1 MDPSAMMPSSAG
13 AGGHGAAFVD
23 ALVGGHPRLFA
34 AALAVLVILA
44 VVLMF
49 EVNTYRSKCPAAAPK
64 SSFYG
69 GHHGHLGGESASGA
83 GGLTHPRGAQTHQ
96 AIVGHR
102 QFGGGPGANAHLLRQ
117 LHGAA
122 PHHAMGYGAAPHHAM
137 GYRAAPHHAMG
148 YRREGLVG
156 GAAGTESA
164 AAAAAAAAKGPC
176 APGQTAVTYQDA
188 GGATLVRCVDG
199 GGLTLGA
206 CGAWNAEATAEA
218 QALASVG
225 GLEHDTYGEDALQ
238 SAIAD

>member
-1 MDPSAMMPSSAG
+1 MDSSAMMSSLPASGSG
-13 AGGHGAAFVD
+13 AAGHGAAFLD

-49 EVNTYRSKCPAAAPK
+49 EVNKYRSKCPATTPAK

-83 GGLTHPRGAQTHQ
+83 GGLTHPRGDQTHR
-96 AIVGHR
+96 AIIHHR
-102 QFGGGPGANAHLLRQ
+102 QNGGGPGANAHLLRD
-117 LHGAA
+117 LHGMS
-122 PHHAMGYGAAPHHAM
+122 PHH
-137 GYRAAPHHAMG
+137 
-148 YRREGLVG
+148 RREGLAPG
-156 GAAGTESA
+156 A
-164 AAAAAAAAKGPC
+164 AAAAPAAGGGAPAKGPC

-225 GLEHDTYGEDALQ
+225 GLEHDTYGEAALQ